1 MRGSNFY
8 GNEQYYNQS
17 RADQGEMRVIGI
29 GNIQAEPDI
38 AIVNLGVI
46 TEEKN
51 LETAQRENIVISNR
65 VIDKLEE
72 KGILRKDIQTS
83 IYNIEPQYD
92 YIEGKQVFRNY
103 KVTNIF
109 TVTIRDIKSAG
120 EIIDT
125 AVSAGVNNVGNINF
139 TISDYEYYY
148 KTALQSAVIN
158 AIEKAITIGETLKMP
173 INTIPVNIKEQPP
186 IQEFE
191 SRAIMKTYTASTP
204 VMPGEIEITA
214 TVEASFQY

>member
-1 MRGSNFY
+1 MRSSNFY
-8 GNEQYYNQS
+8 GNDQYYNQN

-29 GNIQAEPDI
+29 GNIQTEPDI

-46 TEEKN
+46 TEAKN
-51 LETAQRENIVISNR
+51 LETAQRENIIISNR

-72 KGILRKDIQTS
+72 IGVLRKDIQTS

-92 YIEGKQVFRNY
+92 YIEGKQIFRNY

-109 TVTIRDIKSAG
+109 TVTIRDIENVG
-120 EIIDT
+120 EIIDA
-125 AVSAGVNNVGNINF
+125 AVSTGVNNVGNINF
-139 TISDYEYYY
+139 TISDYDYYY
-148 KTALQSAVIN
+148 KRTLQSAVIN
-158 AIEKAITIGETLKMP
+158 AIEKAVTIGETLR
-173 INTIPVNIKEQPP
+173 IPVNTVPVSIKEQPP